1 MIFSFWRLNQ
11 LFLSEVSFQI
21 NILTCLLSALS
32 VDRYS
37 KELYDFVY
45 FFCFFVVRLCFVEAR
60 GTYKKANKFC
70 PILSE
75 KQSNIECVI
84 GLDRLDCLRRIHKGT
99 AHFGVFS
106 SEDLITAEW
115 ADVDVL
121 ITSEMRFNESLYLFA
136 VFICFV
142 VFI

>member
-1 MIFSFWRLNQ
+1 MS
-11 LFLSEVSFQI
+11 VV
-21 NILTCLLSALS
+21 CAV

-37 KELYDFVY
+37 TELYNYVL
-45 FFCFFVVRLCFVEAR
+45 FFFFAVRLCFVEAR

-70 PILSE
+70 PILSK

-106 SEDLITAEW
+106 SEDLLTAEW

-121 ITSEMRFNESLYLFA
+121 ITSEMRFNESLYIFARFISA
-136 VFICFV
+136 VFI
-142 VFI
+142 